1 MRSTVNITVAP
12 TVTRLTTL
20 QRVKEEL
27 AITDGASDAIL
38 GAKIDEATS
47 DIEAHLA
54 RTLSRATVT
63 QTLWNVGY
71 SEYILLR
78 RFPVASIVSVT
89 VDDIAVD
96 SDEYRLDGD
105 AGILYRLDSSGYPCA
120 WLSCKSI
127 VAVYTGGY
135 LLPGEMN
142 RNLPPALESAAVE
155 LVASYWSSRGRD
167 PTVKSEEVP
176 GLGRVDYW
184 VGAVGEAGELPPSV
198 VAKISPF
205 RRPSA

>member
-1 MRSTVNITVAP
+1 MRSTVEITVAP

-27 AITDGASDAIL
+27 SIEGSASDGIL

-78 RFPVASIVSVT
+78 RYPVASIVSVT

-105 AGILYRLDSSGYPCA
+105 SGILYRLDASGYPCA
-120 WLSCKSI
+120 WWSCKSI
-127 VAVYTGGY
+127 VVVYAGGY
-135 LLPGEMN
+135 LLPGETN
-142 RNLPPALESAAVE
+142 RNLPPALESAAVD
-155 LVASYWSSRGRD
+155 LVSSYWSSRGRD
-167 PTVKSEEVP
+167 ATVKAEDVP
-176 GLGRVDYW
+176 GLGRVEYW
-184 VGAVGEAGELPPSV
+184 VGAVGESGELPPSV
-198 VAKISPF
+198 VTKISPF